1 MCSIGLLATTFC
13 GLATV
18 TVACGCSSSSSSSSS
33 SEDGSTGGDSAPSSD
48 GGGGRTM
55 AGDAASSTETGAT
68 LSISPHIVTVAEGG
82 TTKFSCNVACT
93 FALKEGASGGSV
105 ATDGTYTA
113 PNAMGVFHV
122 VASSSDGQ
130 TDTATVTV
138 PAPATGTPGMWE
150 SVTAPQMPATLF
162 TGSGGFGAGNV
173 VQDPKRPT
181 DMFVGGYGSTWQSTD
196 YGLHWTEVQSNP
208 VPPYGPLGHVLAIAD
223 DNGTTATLWNA
234 SAYGAQKVYRS
245 TDGGLTFTLT
255 GTLSG
260 GPDASL
266 YSIVVDPY
274 DSTHLVSGFHET
286 DGLAE
291 STDAGDT
298 WNYVGQTGWP
308 SGGISWFPFFLD
320 TGEAKTTRTTWLA
333 IAQNGGSLCTTADG
347 GAHWTIP
354 TGVGGLNHP
363 HGNAG
368 ILQLGTTL
376 FVGGTHSDGVASV
389 GDGVYTSVDL
399 GVTWTQVNDHGA
411 GVVFGSTKYVYAMWS
426 WACAQ
431 CTWDATGIAV
441 QDMMAAQ
448 PGTTWTSAAAA
459 ANGLNWGPNS
469 VATTSDGVHTIY
481 VGSMWSSG
489 MWRYVEP

>member
-1 MCSIGLLATTFC
+1 MRSAWLFATRAGLATGLLAC
-13 GLATV
+13 GCGSNSASSSGASRDAGGGDTGVSANDAATMSGDGASPTEAGAMLSIAPHSV
-18 TVACGCSSSSSSSSS
+18 TVAQ
-33 SEDGSTGGDSAPSSD
+33 
-48 GGGGRTM
+48 
-55 AGDAASSTETGAT
+55 
-68 LSISPHIVTVAEGG
+68 GG
-82 TTKFSCNVACT
+82 TTKFTCTIACA
-93 FALKEGASGGSV
+93 FAVKEGPSGGSV
-105 ATDGTYTA
+105 ASDGTYTA
-113 PNAMGVFHV
+113 PNVMGVFHV

-130 TDTATVTV
+130 MDTATVTV
-138 PAPATGTPGMWE
+138 PAPATGTPGQWE
-150 SVTAPQMPATLF
+150 NVTAPEMPASLF

-181 DMFVGGYGSTWQSTD
+181 DMFVGGYGSTWRSTD
-196 YGLHWTEVQSNP
+196 YGLHWTEVPSSP

-223 DNGTTATLWNA
+223 DDGMTATLWNA
-234 SAYGAQKVYRS
+234 NAYGAQKVYRS

-274 DSTHLVSGFHET
+274 DSKHLVSGFHET

-291 STDAGDT
+291 STDSGDT

-320 TGEAKTTRTTWLA
+320 TGDAKTTRTQWLA
-333 IAQNGGSLCTTADG
+333 IAQNGGSLCTTTDG

-354 TGVGGLNHP
+354 AAIGGLNHP

-368 ILQLGTTL
+368 ILQLGNSL
-376 FVGGTHSDGVASV
+376 FVGGTHSDGTTSV
-389 GDGVYTSVDL
+389 GDGVYKSTDL

-431 CTWDATGIAV
+431 CTWDATGIDV
-441 QDMMAAQ
+441 QDMMAPQ
-448 PGTTWTSAAAA
+448 PGTAWTSAAAT

-469 VATTSDGVHTIY
+469 VATTSDGAHAIY